1 MRSCQTA
8 CALLFLPLA
17 IAASTEAFAVTDDQK
32 QALRANCR
40 GDFIAHC
47 RGVSPGGV
55 EAFQC
60 LAKNSQEL
68 SSACHAAVK
77 DVDPDVK

>member
-1 MRSCQTA
+1 MRSYRTA
-8 CALLFLPLA
+8 CALLILPLT
-17 IAASTEAFAVTDDQK
+17 IAASTAAFAVTDDQK

-47 RGVSPGGV
+47 RGVSPGGI

-60 LAKNSQEL
+60 LAKNSQDL
-68 SSACHAAVK
+68 SAACHAAVK